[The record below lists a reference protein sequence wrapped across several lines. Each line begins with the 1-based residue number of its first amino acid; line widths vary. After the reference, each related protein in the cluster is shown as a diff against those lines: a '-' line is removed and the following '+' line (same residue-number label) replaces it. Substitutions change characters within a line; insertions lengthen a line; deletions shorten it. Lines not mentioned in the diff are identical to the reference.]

1 MFSIE
6 DLCQTHTHTPGLV
19 MPKKLCTNTKSIE
32 ARERKQLA
40 KKVAQ
45 ERAAKEAEDLKW
57 QDNDKNLARKQQ
69 KKEEEERKRAE
80 AARRKAEAKA
90 LLDEEMAK
98 MQVSKGKQQPV
109 AAKTTRFQ
117 AQEAMEKRQQ
127 KALENGGAG
136 NATSGKKTTTA
147 KIVDPPVLEENLN
160 RSMNEVA
167 VARNVDE
174 ALAVLSI
181 RNDDIGDSHPEKR
194 MREAYR
200 KFEEANLPR
209 IRAEN
214 PTLRMSQWKQML
226 MKEWN
231 KSPLNP
237 FNQ

>member
-1 MFSIE
+1 MNRWKKIYE
-6 DLCQTHTHTPGLV
+6 RRV
-19 MPKKLCTNTKSIE
+19 MPKKMGVNSKSAE

-40 KKVAQ
+40 KKMAQ

-69 KKEEEERKRAE
+69 KREEEERKRAE

-90 LLDEEMAK
+90 LLDEEMSSL
-98 MQVSKGKQQPV
+98 QISKGKQATV
-109 AAKTTRFQ
+109 TKVTRHQ
-117 AQEAMEKRQQ
+117 AQEAMDKKQ
-127 KALENGGAG
+127 KTLEHVNGNGNSKKT
-136 NATSGKKTTTA
+136 NATRIADGPA
-147 KIVDPPVLEENLN
+147 LEENLN
-160 RSMNEVA
+160 RSMADVV

-174 ALAVLSI
+174 ALAVLDSCQD
-181 RNDDIGDSHPEKR
+181 RNAVDSHPEKR

-200 KFEEANLPR
+200 KFEDANLPR
-209 IRAEN
+209 IRADN